1 MPDKKTIVIT
11 GASGGIGA
19 ALARVLADEGH
30 SLSLVARREKEL
42 NEVGSEAQREGAGA
56 VACIIADV
64 TRRDDVERIARETI
78 VRFGSFD
85 VWVNNVGRGITR
97 DVLDLTDADIDEM
110 IAANVKSAVYG
121 MQVAAKHFLSRDAG
135 QIINVS
141 SFLGRVPLASFR
153 SAYSASKAMLNSL
166 TANLRTDLAATST
179 NIHVTLV
186 MPGVVTTDFSRNV
199 VGEARPPV
207 AGGKGP
213 PTQTAAE
220 VAKVIASVIRKPVAE
235 VYTNPALLPLVR
247 AYQED
252 IAAFETRMR
261 AP

>member
-1 MPDKKTIVIT
+1 MAQRKVVVIT

-19 ALARVLADEGH
+19 ALASVLAEEGH
-30 SLSLVARREKEL
+30 SLSLAARREKEL
-42 NEVGSEAQREGAGA
+42 DDVGTDAQRRGAGG
-56 VACIIADV
+56 VACVVADV
-64 TRRDDVERIARETI
+64 TRRQDVERIARETI
-78 VRFGSFD
+78 NRFGGFD
-85 VWVNNVGRGITR
+85 VWVNNAGRGITR

-135 QIINVS
+135 QIINIS

-153 SAYSASKAMLNSL
+153 SAYSGAKAMLNSL
-166 TANLRTDLAATST
+166 TANLRTDLAAKSK

-199 VGEARPPV
+199 IGEPRRPL

-213 PTQTAAE
+213 PTQTPEEAAR
-220 VAKVIASVIRKPVAE
+220 VIASVIQNPVAE
-235 VYTNPALLPLVR
+235 VYTNPASAPLIR

-252 IAAFETRMR
+252 IAAFEARTR

>member
-166 TANLRTDLAATST
+166 TANLRTDLAAKSK

-199 VGEARPPV
+199 VGEARQPM

-213 PTQTAAE
+213 PTQTAEE
-220 VAKVIASVIRKPVAE
+220 VAKVIASAIRRPLAE
-235 VYTNPALLPLVR
+235 VYTNPSSAPLVK

-252 IAAFETRMR
+252 IATFEARTRD
-261 AP
+261 